1 MSEAAYAAIWIK
13 VTFTDTFVA
22 LQYRLC
28 RAMCCEKWNVC
39 NNISCTWKN
48 KTILN
53 DYAFSGRRLDRRSGQ
68 LSTRGRLP
76 QGHYEVKVKVYDVV
90 WKHEVISMVTVVV
103 KEIDDVAIANAGSLR
118 IQGTFAHVK
127 NLGFLTVLRVGVFW
141 L

>member
-1 MSEAAYAAIWIK
+1 MYVIILAA
-13 VTFTDTFVA
+13 
-22 LQYRLC
+22 R
-28 RAMCCEKWNVC
+28 E
-39 NNISCTWKN
+39 KN
-48 KTILN
+48 KTILH

-127 NLGFLTVLRVGVFW
+127 NLVFLPFYVLGFFGFRFQQRGQENTTRTHS
-141 L
+141 